1 MMNGHHQTPMSS
13 PASRARSLTERLGLG
28 KRKRLEANLRY
39 QALHDPVTGLL
50 NRTAILDR
58 LGHAVDTLAR
68 SPGRLAL
75 FFADLDNFKDINDGS
90 GHEVGDKV
98 LIEVGRRLT
107 ASARREDTVCRLGGD
122 EFVVLREGLAD
133 ADDLR
138 VIGERILEVLHNP
151 ISVDGCELVVT
162 CSLGAVM
169 ATDAQASP
177 SELLRYADAAMYGAK
192 RAGRGCLQVFDVETK
207 SAVTAKMGLVAELRQ
222 AIDNKDL
229 YVAYQPV
236 FSLVHGRVVG
246 AEALV
251 RWEHKERGNIP
262 PSEFIQLAEERG
274 LIDKIDG
281 FVIDEACRQL
291 AQWRSSTGAW
301 EGFTMG
307 VNISSRQFNDLSL
320 VNRVDET
327 LEKYALPPH
336 QLCVEITETSLIAEM
351 DTANLLV
358 DALRI
363 LGVGVALDD
372 FGTGYSALVHL
383 QQLNTSVIKIDR
395 SFIAKLGAHSRDSE
409 IVGAVIAMAHALG
422 MQVIGEGIESETQL
436 RALTDLNCEAGQG
449 YFFSPALAPEEIV
462 RCKMEAD
469 ARADAVAQTR
479 ESRSTLPF
487 SWIEMPK
494 TAVVCKD
501 SVLAGVRVPPGL
513 CRKAEIQPSRNAT
526 STTIPVGSATDAVAA
541 RQAAVREQARREIL
555 ALRQQAEQGIA
566 TCRRLADRAAGT

>member
-1 MMNGHHQTPMSS
+1 
-13 PASRARSLTERLGLG
+13 
-28 KRKRLEANLRY
+28 
-39 QALHDPVTGLL
+39 
-50 NRTAILDR
+50 
-58 LGHAVDTLAR
+58 
-68 SPGRLAL
+68 
-75 FFADLDNFKDINDGS
+75 
-90 GHEVGDKV
+90 
-98 LIEVGRRLT
+98 
-107 ASARREDTVCRLGGD
+107 
-122 EFVVLREGLAD
+122 LREGLAD

-479 ESRSTLPF
+479 ESRSTLPLF
-487 SWIEMPK
+487 M
-494 TAVVCKD
+494 D
-501 SVLAGVRVPPGL
+501 
-513 CRKAEIQPSRNAT
+513 RNAED
-526 STTIPVGSATDAVAA
+526 SRRLQGQCPRGSAS
-541 RQAAVREQARREIL
+541 
-555 ALRQQAEQGIA
+555 
-566 TCRRLADRAAGT
+566 AAGAMSQGRDSTFT

>member
-1 MMNGHHQTPMSS
+1 
-13 PASRARSLTERLGLG
+13 
-28 KRKRLEANLRY
+28 
-39 QALHDPVTGLL
+39 
-50 NRTAILDR
+50 
-58 LGHAVDTLAR
+58 
-68 SPGRLAL
+68 
-75 FFADLDNFKDINDGS
+75 
-90 GHEVGDKV
+90 
-98 LIEVGRRLT
+98 
-107 ASARREDTVCRLGGD
+107 
-122 EFVVLREGLAD
+122 
-133 ADDLR
+133 
-138 VIGERILEVLHNP
+138 
-151 ISVDGCELVVT
+151 
-162 CSLGAVM
+162 
-169 ATDAQASP
+169 
-177 SELLRYADAAMYGAK
+177 
-192 RAGRGCLQVFDVETK
+192 
-207 SAVTAKMGLVAELRQ
+207 
-222 AIDNKDL
+222 
-229 YVAYQPV
+229 
-236 FSLVHGRVVG
+236 VVG

-479 ESRSTLPF
+479 ESRSTLPL

-526 STTIPVGSATDAVAA
+526 STTIPVGSATDSVAA

-555 ALRQQAEQGIA
+555 ALRQQAE
-566 TCRRLADRAAGT
+566 